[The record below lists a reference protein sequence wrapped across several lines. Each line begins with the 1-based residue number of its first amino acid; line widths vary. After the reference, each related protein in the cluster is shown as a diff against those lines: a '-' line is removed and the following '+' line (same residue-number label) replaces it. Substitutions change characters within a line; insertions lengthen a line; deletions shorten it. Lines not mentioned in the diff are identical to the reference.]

1 MFTVHVNNARLN
13 TRGMSARAGVSCG
26 LAAIF
31 LLAGANAL
39 QNAVAEGDTR
49 TITMHHLHT
58 NEDITITYKRNGQYD
73 DAALEKLNWFLRDW
87 RKSEQTRMDPHLIDL
102 VWDVQREANT
112 GNPIQV
118 VCGYRSPETNAMLRH
133 RSANTGVARFS
144 QHMLGHAMDFYIPGI
159 SLEKVR
165 EIGLRMQ
172 RGGVGFYPT
181 SGSPFVHMDTA
192 DIRMWPRMSREELA
206 RVFPDGRTVQIPTDG
221 RPMPGYALAL
231 ADVRKHGGMPS
242 ANSIGAA
249 RAAGVDIDVNTL
261 VASNDRPRSNPFAK
275 LLGLGVKDEEDEEE
289 TVASAAPT
297 AAPAAW
303 NSAPGVAQS
312 AAPASTAQLAAASVP
327 MPPKRP
333 VLAAIERG
341 AQAAEKATVAAAI
354 KVADAAAN
362 VKFVRTADAAPLS
375 PAPQAPVSAPAPLPA
390 SQAASPSV
398 VAQSLAPPSAAR
410 APLQPSLPT
419 QPTAAN
425 APTVD
430 QVIVERGYWQGPA
443 DGTVVANPAAA
454 AKLARG
460 AQANKDM
467 ATGAIGPF
475 ANPNAKVGSGLALA
489 YADPSGNVS
498 VPAAAN
504 QAAPMGALRPANPA
518 QAAQPISVQTVAV
531 PPPAAPQGAQSGTTV
546 ALKRSGNQASSTV
559 MTASS
564 SSVTVVKADPR
575 MGNPWMRAIVLSPSV
590 HRFLTTIAL
599 GVGDLRS
606 LAAMMVKPSSAVFI
620 TFAADPNPGLDHDRF
635 AGSAIV
641 FLPTVNYPGRAAAL
655 Q

>member
-1 MFTVHVNNARLN
+1 MFTVHVINARLN
-13 TRGMSARAGVSCG
+13 TRVLSARAGLSCG

-49 TITMHHLHT
+49 SITMHHLHT

-87 RKSEQTRMDPHLIDL
+87 RKNEQTKMDPHLIDL

-112 GNPIQV
+112 GSPIQV

-206 RVFPDGRTVQIPTDG
+206 RVFPDGRTVQIPSDG
-221 RPMPGYALAL
+221 KPMAGYALAL

-249 RAAGVDIDVNTL
+249 RAAGVDIDADIL
-261 VASNDRPRSNPFAK
+261 VASNDRPRNPFAK

-303 NSAPGVAQS
+303 NSAPGVTQGTVQAS
-312 AAPASTAQLAAASVP
+312 ASQQAVANVP

-341 AQAAEKATVAAAI
+341 AQAAEKATVAAAV

-362 VKFVRTADAAPLS
+362 VKFVRTADAAPLP
-375 PAPQAPVSAPAPLPA
+375 PAPQAPTPAPAQV
-390 SQAASPSV
+390 QAASPPVVAQSV
-398 VAQSLAPPSAAR
+398 VAQPLAPPSAAR

-419 QPTAAN
+419 QPATSN

-430 QVIVERGYWQGPA
+430 QVIAERGYWQGPA
-443 DGTVVANPAAA
+443 DGTIIANPGA

-460 AQANKDM
+460 GQANKDL

-475 ANPNAKVGSGLALA
+475 ASPSAKAGSGYALA
-489 YADPSGNVS
+489 YADPSGNVPAP
-498 VPAAAN
+498 PAAS
-504 QAAPMGALRPANPA
+504 QAAPMGALRAPA
-518 QAAQPISVQTVAV
+518 QTAQPISVQTVSV
-531 PPPAAPQGAQSGTTV
+531 PPPPASQGAQSGTTV
-546 ALKRSGNQASSTV
+546 ALKRAGNQASSTV
-559 MTASS
+559 LNAGS
-564 SSVTVVKADPR
+564 SSVTVVKVDPR

-606 LAAMMVKPSSAVFI
+606 LATMMVKPSSAVFI
-620 TFAADPNPGLDHDRF
+620 TFAAEPNPGLDHDRF

>member
-1 MFTVHVNNARLN
+1 
-13 TRGMSARAGVSCG
+13 
-26 LAAIF
+26 
-31 LLAGANAL
+31 
-39 QNAVAEGDTR
+39 
-49 TITMHHLHT
+49 
-58 NEDITITYKRNGQYD
+58 
-73 DAALEKLNWFLRDW
+73 
-87 RKSEQTRMDPHLIDL
+87 
-102 VWDVQREANT
+102 
-112 GNPIQV
+112 
-118 VCGYRSPETNAMLRH
+118 
-133 RSANTGVARFS
+133 
-144 QHMLGHAMDFYIPGI
+144 MDFYIPGI

-192 DIRMWPRMSREELA
+192 DIRMWPRMSRDELA

-221 RPMPGYALAL
+221 RPMPGYAVAL

-249 RAAGVDIDVNTL
+249 RANGVAIDADTL
-261 VASNDRPRSNPFAK
+261 VASNDHPHSNPFAK
-275 LLGLGVKDEEDEEE
+275 LLGLGVKDEDDDEE

-303 NSAPGVAQS
+303 NSAPGVIQAS
-312 AAPASTAQLAAASVP
+312 ASQQAMANVP

-341 AQAAEKATVAAAI
+341 AQAAEKATVAAAV
-354 KVADAAAN
+354 KVADAASH
-362 VKFVRTADAAPLS
+362 VKFVRTADAASLP
-375 PAPQAPVSAPAPLPA
+375 PAPQAPALPPT
-390 SQAASPSV
+390 QTRVASPSV

-419 QPTAAN
+419 QSAAGN
-425 APTVD
+425 APNAN
-430 QVIVERGYWQGPA
+430 QVIAERGYWQGPA
-443 DGTVVANPAAA
+443 DGTIVANPGAA
-454 AKLARG
+454 AKIARS
-460 AQANKDM
+460 ANKDL

-475 ANPNAKVGSGLALA
+475 ANPNARAGSGLALA
-489 YADPSGNVS
+489 YADPSGKFS
-498 VPAAAN
+498 VPSAAS
-504 QAAPMGALRPANPA
+504 QAAPMGALQAPA
-518 QAAQPISVQTVAV
+518 QTAQPISVQTVSV
-531 PPPAAPQGAQSGTTV
+531 PPAPTPQGGSSGTTV

-575 MGNPWMRAIVLSPSV
+575 MVNPWMRAIVLSPSV

-606 LAAMMVKPSSAVFI
+606 LAEMMVKPSSAVFM
-620 TFAADPNPGLDHDRF
+620 TFAADPNPGLDHNRF

-641 FLPTVNYPGRAAAL
+641 FLPTVNYPGRTAAL

>member
-1 MFTVHVNNARLN
+1 MFTVHVSNARLN
-13 TRGMSARAGVSCG
+13 ARGMSARAGFSCG

-49 TITMHHLHT
+49 SITMHHLHT
-58 NEDITITYKRNGQYD
+58 NEDITITYKHNGQYD
-73 DAALEKLNWFLRDW
+73 EAALEKLNWFLRDW
-87 RKSEQTRMDPHLIDL
+87 RKNEQTRMDPHLIDL

-192 DIRMWPRMSREELA
+192 DIRMWPRMSRDELA

-221 RPMPGYALAL
+221 RPMPGYAVAL

-249 RAAGVDIDVNTL
+249 RANGVAIDADIL
-261 VASNDRPRSNPFAK
+261 VASNDRPHSNPFAK
-275 LLGLGVKDEEDEEE
+275 LLGLGVKDEDDDEE

-303 NSAPGVAQS
+303 NSAPGVIQAN
-312 AAPASTAQLAAASVP
+312 APQQAMANVP

-341 AQAAEKATVAAAI
+341 AQAAEKATVAAAV
-354 KVADAAAN
+354 KVADAASH
-362 VKFVRTADAAPLS
+362 VKFVRTADAASL
-375 PAPQAPVSAPAPLPA
+375 PQAPA
-390 SQAASPSV
+390 SPPTQTQAASPSV

-419 QPTAAN
+419 QSAAGN
-425 APTVD
+425 APNAN
-430 QVIVERGYWQGPA
+430 QVIAERGYWQGPA
-443 DGTVVANPAAA
+443 DGTIVANPGAA
-454 AKLARG
+454 AKMARS
-460 AQANKDM
+460 ANKDL

-475 ANPNAKVGSGLALA
+475 ANPNARAGSGLALA
-489 YADPSGNVS
+489 YADPSGNLS
-498 VPAAAN
+498 APSAAS
-504 QAAPMGALRPANPA
+504 QAAPMGALQAPA
-518 QAAQPISVQTVAV
+518 QTTQPISVQTVSV
-531 PPPAAPQGAQSGTTV
+531 PPAPTPQGGSSGTTV

-559 MTASS
+559 MTNS

-575 MGNPWMRAIVLSPSV
+575 FGNPWMRAIVLSPSV

-606 LAAMMVKPSSAVFI
+606 LSEMMVKPSSAVFT
-620 TFAADPNPGLDHDRF
+620 TFAVEPNPGLDHNHF
-635 AGSAIV
+635 AGAAIV

>member
-1 MFTVHVNNARLN
+1 
-13 TRGMSARAGVSCG
+13 MSARAGLSCG

-49 TITMHHLHT
+49 TITMHHLHS

-73 DAALEKLNWFLRDW
+73 EAALEKLNWFLRDW

-206 RVFPDGRTVQIPTDG
+206 RVFPDGRTVQIPSDG
-221 RPMPGYALAL
+221 RPMPGYAVAL
-231 ADVRKHGGMPS
+231 ADIRNHGGMPS

-275 LLGLGVKDEEDEEE
+275 LLGLGVKDEEE
-289 TVASAAPT
+289 TVASAAPI

-303 NSAPGVAQS
+303 NSASGVVQGAAQ
-312 AAPASTAQLAAASVP
+312 ASTAQQAVANVP

-341 AQAAEKATVAAAI
+341 AQAAEKATVAAAV
-354 KVADAAAN
+354 KVADAAAK
-362 VKFVRTADAAPLS
+362 VKFVRTADAAPLP
-375 PAPQAPVSAPAPLPA
+375 PAPQGPVPAPAQT
-390 SQAASPSV
+390 QAAPPLV

-419 QPTAAN
+419 QPAASN

-430 QVIVERGYWQGPA
+430 QVIAERGYWQGPA
-443 DGTVVANPAAA
+443 DGTIVANPGAAA
-454 AKLARG
+454 RLARG
-460 AQANKDM
+460 AQANKDVT
-467 ATGAIGPF
+467 TGAIGPF
-475 ANPNAKVGSGLALA
+475 ATPNAKAGSGFALA
-489 YADPSGNVS
+489 YADPSGNVPA
-498 VPAAAN
+498 PAAAS
-504 QAAPMGALRPANPA
+504 QAAPMGALRAPA

-531 PPPAAPQGAQSGTTV
+531 PPPAPQGASSGTTV

-559 MTASS
+559 MTANS

-575 MGNPWMRAIVLSPSV
+575 LGNPWMRAIVLSPSV

-606 LAAMMVKPSSAVFI
+606 LAAMMVKPASAVFM
-620 TFAADPNPGLDHDRF
+620 TFTADPNPGLDHDRF

-641 FLPTVNYPGRAAAL
+641 FLPTVNYPGRSAAL
-655 Q
+655 H

>member
-1 MFTVHVNNARLN
+1 MSLNASLRDVTVHVNNARLN
-13 TRGMSARAGVSCG
+13 TRVLSARAGFSCG

-49 TITMHHLHT
+49 TITMHHMHT
-58 NEDITITYKRNGQYD
+58 SEDITITYKRNGQYD
-73 DAALEKLNWFLRDW
+73 EAALEKLNWFLRDW

-206 RVFPDGRTVQIPTDG
+206 RVFPDGRTVQIPSDG
-221 RPMPGYALAL
+221 RPMPGYAVAL

-249 RAAGVDIDVNTL
+249 RANGVDIDVDTL
-261 VASNDRPRSNPFAK
+261 VASNDRPRANPFAK

-303 NSAPGVAQS
+303 NSAPGVAQTS
-312 AAPASTAQLAAASVP
+312 APQQAIANVP

-333 VLAAIERG
+333 VLAAIARG
-341 AQAAEKATVAAAI
+341 AQVAEKATVAAAV
-354 KVADAAAN
+354 KVADAAAS
-362 VKFVRTADAAPLS
+362 VKFVRTADAASLPTV
-375 PAPQAPVSAPAPLPA
+375 PQAPVSAPAPTQ
-390 SQAASPSV
+390 SASPSV
-398 VAQSLAPPSAAR
+398 VAQSLAPPSATR

-419 QPTAAN
+419 QPAAGK
-425 APTVD
+425 APTAN
-430 QVIVERGYWQGPA
+430 QVIAERGYWQGPA
-443 DGTVVANPAAA
+443 DGTIVANPGA

-467 ATGAIGPF
+467 TTGAIGPF
-475 ANPNAKVGSGLALA
+475 VNPNAKAGSGLALA
-489 YADPSGNVS
+489 YADPSSNMPVQ
-498 VPAAAN
+498 AAAS
-504 QAAPMGALRPANPA
+504 QAAPMGALQAPA
-518 QAAQPISVQTVAV
+518 QAAQPISVQTVSV
-531 PPPAAPQGAQSGTTV
+531 PPAPQGDSSGTTV

-559 MTASS
+559 MAASS

-575 MGNPWMRAIVLSPSV
+575 FGNPWMRAIVLSPSV

-606 LAAMMVKPSSAVFI
+606 LAAMMVKPSSAVFT
-620 TFAADPNPGLDHDRF
+620 TFATDPNPGLDHDHF

-641 FLPTVNYPGRAAAL
+641 FLPTVNYPGRAAAM

>member
-1 MFTVHVNNARLN
+1 MSLNASLRDVTVHVSNARLN
-13 TRGMSARAGVSCG
+13 ARVLSARAALSCG

-73 DAALEKLNWFLRDW
+73 EAALEKLNWFLRDW
-87 RKSEQTRMDPHLIDL
+87 RKSEQTKMDPHLIDL

-133 RSANTGVARFS
+133 RSASTGVARFS

-159 SLEKVR
+159 QLEKLR

-192 DIRMWPRMSREELA
+192 DIRMWPRMSRDELA

-231 ADVRKHGGMPS
+231 AEVRKNGSLPS

-249 RAAGVDIDVNTL
+249 RAAGVDGVDTL
-261 VASNDRPRSNPFAK
+261 VASAERPRSNPFAK
-275 LLGLGVKDEEDEEE
+275 LLGLGVKDEDDDEE

-303 NSAPGVAQS
+303 NSAPGVGQ
-312 AAPASTAQLAAASVP
+312 ASTSQQAIANVP

-341 AQAAEKATVAAAI
+341 AQAAEKATVAAAV
-354 KVADAAAN
+354 KVADAAAS
-362 VKFVRTADAAPLS
+362 VKFVRMADAASLPR
-375 PAPQAPVSAPAPLPA
+375 ASAPAVLPA
-390 SQAASPSV
+390 PTASPSLPV
-398 VAQSLAPPSAAR
+398 PSAAR

-419 QPTAAN
+419 QPAAGN
-425 APTVD
+425 APTVN
-430 QVIVERGYWQGPA
+430 QVIADRGYWQGPA
-443 DGTVVANPAAA
+443 DGTIVANPGAA

-460 AQANKDM
+460 ANKDL

-475 ANPNAKVGSGLALA
+475 VNPNAKVGSGLALA

-498 VPAAAN
+498 VPPAAS
-504 QAAPMGALRPANPA
+504 QAAPMGALQAPA
-518 QAAQPISVQTVAV
+518 QAAQPISVQTVSV
-531 PPPAAPQGAQSGTTV
+531 PPAPTPQGAANNTSV
-546 ALKRSGNQASSTV
+546 ALKRSGDQASSTV
-559 MTASS
+559 MTGNS

-575 MGNPWMRAIVLSPSV
+575 LGNPWMRAIVLSPSV

-606 LAAMMVKPSSAVFI
+606 LAAMMVKPASAVYT
-620 TFAADPNPGLDHDRF
+620 TFAADPNPGLDHDHF

-641 FLPTVNYPGRAAAL
+641 FLPTVNYPGRTAAM